1 MSLPPISALS
11 SSPEHLQPILDSLFE
26 PSPALYT
33 LVACHLPRS
42 FDSYDSFADFV
53 ASLLF
58 DLTSEVSQGKQ
69 QQLLEILSAHPRLGA
84 KKTEVLSEHSAKEQA
99 SLQAA
104 SEEEGRKLGELNK
117 EYEEKF
123 PGMRYVVFV
132 NGRSREVVMEN
143 MKERIKR
150 GDLEEEKREAI
161 EVGTPRGFCFCFLLV
176 PGLQSLLCALRDLQV
191 LRVWEASHL
200 ATSRP
205 HRLHGFHLR
214 TLHS

>member
-1 MSLPPISALS
+1 MALPPISALS

-26 PSPALYT
+26 PSPALHT

-58 DLTSEVSQGKQ
+58 DLTSEVSEGKQ

-104 SEEEGRKLGELNK
+104 SEEEVRRLGELNK

-123 PGMRYVVFV
+123 PGLRYVVFV
-132 NGRSREVVMEN
+132 NGKSREVVMEN

-161 EVGTPRGFCFCFLLV
+161 E
-176 PGLQSLLCALRDLQV
+176 AMRDIAKD
-191 LRVWEASHL
+191 RASKL
-200 ATSRP
+200 IQ
-205 HRLHGFHLR
+205 
-214 TLHS
+214 